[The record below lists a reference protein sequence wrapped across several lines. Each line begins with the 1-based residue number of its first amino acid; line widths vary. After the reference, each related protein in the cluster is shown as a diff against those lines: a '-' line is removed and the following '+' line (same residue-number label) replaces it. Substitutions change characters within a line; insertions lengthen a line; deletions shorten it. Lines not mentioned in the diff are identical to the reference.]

1 MSVNPN
7 IIDVTVQN
15 FQSEVLEASQHKPV
29 LLEFYAEGAEQSAAL
44 TVTLRK
50 LADEYQGKFLLA
62 RVDVQQNSQI
72 VQQLGVRTLPTI
84 KVIFQGQMAHE
95 MEGQQEEVQLR
106 EMLDQLTMSPI
117 EQIRAQITMLVSQGD
132 RSAAIEMLQ
141 QAIAGE
147 PANYGL
153 HVELS
158 DLLIMESRA
167 DEARQILAGL
177 PPETEGIAKPQ
188 NRLKF
193 IDRAAELPELEDLQS
208 KVSEQDLQS
217 QYDLAIRLIVDD
229 QIEAALEALLVVLKK
244 DKEFED
250 QIARKTMIEVFELL
264 GKGDPTA
271 TAYRRKMFAFLH

>member
-1 MSVNPN
+1 MIVNPN
-7 IIDVTVQN
+7 IIEVTVPT
-15 FQSEVLEASQHKPV
+15 FQTEVLEASKQKPV

-44 TVTLRK
+44 AVTLRK

-84 KVIFQGQMAHE
+84 KVIFQGQIAHE

-117 EQIRAQITMLVSQGD
+117 EQIRAQITLLVSQGD
-132 RSAAIEMLQ
+132 RSGAIEMLQ

-167 DEARQILAGL
+167 DEARQILSGL

-193 IDRAAELPELEDLQS
+193 IDRAAELPELAVLQS

-244 DKEFED
+244 DKEFEE

-271 TAYRRKMFAFLH
+271 TAYRRKMFSFLH

>member
-1 MSVNPN
+1 MIVNPN
-7 IIDVTVQN
+7 IIEVTVQT
-15 FQSEVLEASQHKPV
+15 FQTEVLEASQQKPV
-29 LLEFYAEGAEQSAAL
+29 LLEFYSEGAEQSAAL
-44 TVTLRK
+44 AVTLRK

-84 KVIFQGQMAHE
+84 KVISQGQIAHE

-117 EQIRAQITMLVSQGD
+117 EQIRAQITLLVSQGD
-132 RSAAIEMLQ
+132 RSGAIEMLQ

-167 DEARQILAGL
+167 DEARQILSGL

-193 IDRAAELPELEDLQS
+193 IDRAAELPELAVLQS
-208 KVSEQDLQS
+208 KVSDQDLQS

-264 GKGDPTA
+264 GKGDLTA
-271 TAYRRKMFAFLH
+271 TAYRRKMFSFLH

>member
-1 MSVNPN
+1 MIVNPN
-7 IIDVTVQN
+7 IIEVTVPT
-15 FQSEVLEASQHKPV
+15 FQTEVLEASKQKPV

-44 TVTLRK
+44 AVTLRK

-84 KVIFQGQMAHE
+84 KVIFQGQIAHE

-117 EQIRAQITMLVSQGD
+117 EQIRAQITLLVSQGD
-132 RSAAIEMLQ
+132 RSGAIEMLQ

-167 DEARQILAGL
+167 DEARQILSGL

-193 IDRAAELPELEDLQS
+193 IDRAAELPELAVLQS

-244 DKEFED
+244 DKEFEE

-264 GKGDPTA
+264 GKGDQTA
-271 TAYRRKMFAFLH
+271 TAYRRKMFSFLH

>member
-1 MSVNPN
+1 
-7 IIDVTVQN
+7 
-15 FQSEVLEASQHKPV
+15 
-29 LLEFYAEGAEQSAAL
+29 
-44 TVTLRK
+44 

-84 KVIFQGQMAHE
+84 KVIFQGQIAHE

-117 EQIRAQITMLVSQGD
+117 EQIRAQITLLVSQGD
-132 RSAAIEMLQ
+132 RSGAIEMLQ

-167 DEARQILAGL
+167 DEARQILSGL

-193 IDRAAELPELEDLQS
+193 IDRAAELPELAVLQS

-271 TAYRRKMFAFLH
+271 TAYRRKMFSFLH

>member
-1 MSVNPN
+1 MIVNPN
-7 IIDVTVQN
+7 IIEVTVPT
-15 FQSEVLEASQHKPV
+15 FQTEVLEASKQKPV

-44 TVTLRK
+44 AVTLRK

-84 KVIFQGQMAHE
+84 KVIFQGQIAHE

-117 EQIRAQITMLVSQGD
+117 EQIRAQITLLVSQGD
-132 RSAAIEMLQ
+132 RSGAIEMLQ

-167 DEARQILAGL
+167 DEARQILSGL

-193 IDRAAELPELEDLQS
+193 IDRAAELPELAVLQS

-271 TAYRRKMFAFLH
+271 TAYRRKMFSFLH

>member
-1 MSVNPN
+1 
-7 IIDVTVQN
+7 
-15 FQSEVLEASQHKPV
+15 
-29 LLEFYAEGAEQSAAL
+29 
-44 TVTLRK
+44 
-50 LADEYQGKFLLA
+50 
-62 RVDVQQNSQI
+62 
-72 VQQLGVRTLPTI
+72 
-84 KVIFQGQMAHE
+84 
-95 MEGQQEEVQLR
+95 
-106 EMLDQLTMSPI
+106 
-117 EQIRAQITMLVSQGD
+117 
-132 RSAAIEMLQ
+132 MLQ